1 MPACPRSPQQKVK
14 TERRSGVVPTLDI
27 KRRCFTDLAALQHWT
42 DEKLRI
48 AAERRRCPV
57 TGTTV
62 AVAWEAERPLLRP
75 LPATLP
81 EPFDLVRTCTVHR
94 DCLANFEGR
103 SYTIPFAYV
112 GSAIE
117 ARGCAGVVQF
127 VDPDT
132 GAIIRSYPRGTVQR
146 ILTDPTC
153 YEGEAT
159 DRVLP
164 PVPLGRMA
172 KALEAIG
179 DMAVELRS
187 VDIYAALAEVA
198 R

>member
-1 MPACPRSPQQKVK
+1 
-14 TERRSGVVPTLDI
+14 
-27 KRRCFTDLAALQHWT
+27 
-42 DEKLRI
+42 
-48 AAERRRCPV
+48 
-57 TGTTV
+57 
-62 AVAWEAERPLLRP
+62 
-75 LPATLP
+75 LP
-81 EPFDLVRTCTVHR
+81 EPFDLVRTCPVQR
-94 DCLANFEGR
+94 DCLIHFDGR
-103 SYTIPFAYV
+103 AYTVPFAYV
-112 GSAIE
+112 GRSIE
-117 ARGCAGVVQF
+117 ARGCATVVQL

-132 GAIIRSYPRGTVQR
+132 GAIIRTYPRGTAAR

-172 KALEAIG
+172 KALEAIRT
-179 DMAVELRS
+179 MEVEMRS